1 MYFCK
6 SVGKAT
12 PNVEIKI
19 VDNNMCKN
27 QPFEQGRVVIQG
39 NHIMQGY
46 LNDNKLT
53 SEVIKNKWFYTDD
66 IGYLD
71 ENGYLFLTGRKSTFI
86 NKGGIKIDPREIEET
101 LKKNT
106 DVTNVA
112 VVGLNHLDFGTLIF
126 CVVTLKPDSM
136 LNGNLLKEDCAKNL
150 EKVKIPNE
158 IIILDKIPKSST
170 GKLLRDELIQEVIR
184 YTKYDGLEVPQLS
197 Q

>member
-1 MYFCK
+1 MHFYF
-6 SVGKAT
+6 
-12 PNVEIKI
+12 
-19 VDNNMCKN
+19 
-27 QPFEQGRVVIQG
+27 
-39 NHIMQGY
+39 
-46 LNDNKLT
+46 
-53 SEVIKNKWFYTDD
+53 
-66 IGYLD
+66 
-71 ENGYLFLTGRKSTFI
+71 YLFLIFIYFI
-86 NKGGIKIDPREIEET
+86 NSSISSINLELDDDDEISFSDPREIEET

-136 LNGNLLKEDCAKNL
+136 LDGNLLKEDCAKNL

-170 GKLLRDELIQEVIR
+170 GKLLRHELIQEVIR
-184 YTKYDGLEVPQLS
+184 YSKYDGLEVSQLS